1 MFWNNYVRLCSEK
14 KKSPNGVANELELS
28 SGSITAWKKGAVP
41 RSTTL
46 QKIANYFNV
55 SVAYLLGEEEE
66 TIREKEVEIN
76 REAILRI
83 TESAEE
89 NLMHL
94 FMLKM
99 FDLPEDQR
107 DTLRNLFQLPPD
119 EFKRSMDMLNLMWKK

>member
-46 QKIANYFNV
+46 QKIADYFGV
-55 SVAYLLGEEEE
+55 SVSYLLGEDEAEL
-66 TIREKEVEIN
+66 REKAETN
-76 REAILRI
+76 RETILRI

-89 NLMHL
+89 SLMHL
-94 FMLKM
+94 FMLKL
-99 FDLPEDQR
+99 FDLPDDQR
-107 DTLRNLFQLPPD
+107 DTLRNLFQLPSD
-119 EFKRSMDMLNLMWKK
+119 EFRRAMDMLNIMWRK